1 LNGDPKN
8 SNLRST
14 IVKIILVLALAG
26 MVYSGF
32 LLRGS
37 QVTSRS
43 LPDSRPS
50 GRNTYIFDYAHIL
63 DDITES
69 TGSQLALIKKDYAI
83 EALIVTLASLP
94 PAQSIESLA
103 AEIFSNWEIGKTTGG
118 RGLLILLADTE
129 KLLKI
134 EVSYELEDVFTDI
147 FCGYIEDKQLKAY
160 FLSDQ
165 VDIGLIAL
173 MEEIEQRSQIKHQ
186 ADYTKSRIEQLDNEL
201 LSGGAGAGRQLTD
214 YREED
219 VSAAGRNYPAGRTP
233 EEAWQTLIRSW
244 EHKVRDPQLGVYTA
258 ITRLAYRDFKNLPD
272 SRYEEDVRTYKNKPY
287 EVIQN
292 DAYAV
297 IFFGKKKGWDNA
309 PFLFCRTADGWQ
321 FDIVHQRKYVRMG
334 RNPHWGIERADHP
347 YADLLAGC
355 PYWMRQDI
363 PREGDD
369 IYRIEDD
376 RYLAGE
382 IRKLENA
389 YQSRPEDFATVMQLG
404 KLYTLTSLS
413 PKRRITILKKAKQL
427 DPDSP
432 EPYKY
437 LGIVHLDAFYQFK
450 AAIKEIEAY
459 VRRKPE
465 NVFGHNYLG
474 YLYYSEKRYKPA
486 IKELN
491 KAIALRADN
500 CYAYAKLSRA
510 YAGLYLAA
518 SDLDPRRNGYRRNAV
533 LMFEKASATATADTR
548 RIKWLK
554 RYLFR
559 NKILD

>member
-1 LNGDPKN
+1 MNGDPKN
-8 SNLRST
+8 SKLRST

-272 SRYEEDVRTYKNKPY
+272 SRYEEDVRTYKNKHY
-287 EVIQN
+287 
-292 DAYAV
+292 
-297 IFFGKKKGWDNA
+297 
-309 PFLFCRTADGWQ
+309 
-321 FDIVHQRKYVRMG
+321 
-334 RNPHWGIERADHP
+334 
-347 YADLLAGC
+347 
-355 PYWMRQDI
+355 
-363 PREGDD
+363 
-369 IYRIEDD
+369 
-376 RYLAGE
+376 
-382 IRKLENA
+382 
-389 YQSRPEDFATVMQLG
+389 
-404 KLYTLTSLS
+404 
-413 PKRRITILKKAKQL
+413 
-427 DPDSP
+427 
-432 EPYKY
+432 
-437 LGIVHLDAFYQFK
+437 
-450 AAIKEIEAY
+450 
-459 VRRKPE
+459 
-465 NVFGHNYLG
+465 
-474 YLYYSEKRYKPA
+474 
-486 IKELN
+486 
-491 KAIALRADN
+491 
-500 CYAYAKLSRA
+500 
-510 YAGLYLAA
+510 
-518 SDLDPRRNGYRRNAV
+518 
-533 LMFEKASATATADTR
+533 
-548 RIKWLK
+548 
-554 RYLFR
+554 
-559 NKILD
+559 